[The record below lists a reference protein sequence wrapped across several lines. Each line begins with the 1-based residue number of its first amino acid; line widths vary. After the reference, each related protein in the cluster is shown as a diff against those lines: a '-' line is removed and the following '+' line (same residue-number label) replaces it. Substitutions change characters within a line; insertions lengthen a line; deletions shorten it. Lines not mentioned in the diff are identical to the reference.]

1 MIAGEA
7 SPVDGPMHGEYDG
20 AGPQFP
26 FNRTSVMRIDINQ
39 SGADIMTEV
48 SALCR
53 ALKRDIADM
62 EKMIENTN
70 YTMSVAK
77 LTLMHL
83 ELATDTKNWSKAS

>member
-1 MIAGEA
+1 
-7 SPVDGPMHGEYDG
+7 
-20 AGPQFP
+20 
-26 FNRTSVMRIDINQ
+26 MRIDINQ
-39 SGADIMTEV
+39 SNADTMAKVT
-48 SALCR
+48 ALRR

-70 YTMSVAK
+70 YTMSMAK

>member
-1 MIAGEA
+1 MARCSVTLPA
-7 SPVDGPMHGEYDG
+7 NQVVQLLPM
-20 AGPQFP
+20 
-26 FNRTSVMRIDINQ
+26 NRTKVMRIDINQ
-39 SGADIMTEV
+39 SDADTMTKV
-48 SALCR
+48 AALRR

-70 YTMSVAK
+70 YTMSMAK

>member
-1 MIAGEA
+1 
-7 SPVDGPMHGEYDG
+7 
-20 AGPQFP
+20 
-26 FNRTSVMRIDINQ
+26 MRIDINQ
-39 SGADIMTEV
+39 SNADIMTEV
-48 SALCR
+48 SALRR